1 MPRVEPG
8 PGSNRRRKT
17 GPGAGRETAPGRL
30 PIKGTARQPAG
41 LIHPSPDRHPGASN
55 HDNVLAGPGR
65 PAAGICPEWV
75 IPALIGRLKCTSDAA
90 PRAHNRGLAS
100 PHDVVYTEGPVR
112 LLQFQRESPAVWS
125 EPLLACSAPVS
136 RPYFLD
142 LAARRSVVQQML
154 AAGFDTYLID
164 WGNASAADRGMRLC
178 DLADPILK
186 NIVQFIR
193 KRSKMS
199 PLHLMGY
206 CLGGT
211 IATIFTSLY
220 PNAVKDLVL
229 MSAPI
234 DLGGEDTLLKTWTNR
249 DCFDVN
255 SFVDAFGN
263 CPGAFLRPFVALLD
277 PVGNLY
283 GNFGETAPRM
293 HDDQF
298 IESHVALHQWA
309 NASVSVAGGVF
320 RDVVE
325 LLYRQ
330 NLLARGQLVIKG
342 SPAQLDRITCA
353 VLLLTAAA
361 DRLVTP
367 RSTMG
372 LLPLI
377 RSRETK
383 HLSLDGGHESLAVGA
398 GPPVLLACRGTMD
411 GRPFDT
417 QDRAPDHIG
426 RECL

>member
-1 MPRVEPG
+1 M
-8 PGSNRRRKT
+8 
-17 GPGAGRETAPGRL
+17 
-30 PIKGTARQPAG
+30 
-41 LIHPSPDRHPGASN
+41 
-55 HDNVLAGPGR
+55 
-65 PAAGICPEWV
+65 
-75 IPALIGRLKCTSDAA
+75 
-90 PRAHNRGLAS
+90 
-100 PHDVVYTEGPVR
+100 R

-263 CPGAFLRPFVALLD
+263 CP
-277 PVGNLY
+277 
-283 GNFGETAPRM
+283 
-293 HDDQF
+293 
-298 IESHVALHQWA
+298 
-309 NASVSVAGGVF
+309 
-320 RDVVE
+320 
-325 LLYRQ
+325 
-330 NLLARGQLVIKG
+330 ARSCGRLSRCSIPLVI
-342 SPAQLDRITCA
+342 S
-353 VLLLTAAA
+353 TAISVRRCPGCMMISLSKA
-361 DRLVTP
+361 TW
-367 RSTMG
+367 RSTNG
-372 LLPLI
+372 RTLRFQSPVECFATSWNCCTG
-377 RSRETK
+377 RTCWR
-383 HLSLDGGHESLAVGA
+383 GGSS
-398 GPPVLLACRGTMD
+398 
-411 GRPFDT
+411 
-417 QDRAPDHIG
+417 
-426 RECL
+426 